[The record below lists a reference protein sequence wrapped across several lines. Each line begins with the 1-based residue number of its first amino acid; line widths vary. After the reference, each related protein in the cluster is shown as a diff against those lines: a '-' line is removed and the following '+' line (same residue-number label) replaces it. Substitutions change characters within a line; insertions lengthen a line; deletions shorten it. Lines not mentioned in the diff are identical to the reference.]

1 MQLRRPVVLRGAAR
15 SWPSSSKWTFR
26 WLADRLS
33 ASRVSSASAY
43 SGAPS
48 PPSEQGATP
57 APLVLAPAPYL
68 LGLAEA
74 EESLAA
80 ASSNTPLFEP
90 ISGVTSHGYYTLRL
104 NLDQRPETPYLS
116 QWSMMDECPALAAD
130 LAVHSLWPRTSMVW
144 SHVFL
149 GPRGTVTGLHYD
161 WNSNMFT
168 QLRGTKDWIMFP
180 QSESDKMSPSR
191 KYDYGASCCDVELT
205 RPERMSAAARARFAQ
220 ARGWHARL
228 QPGDV
233 LFVPRGTWHAVAS
246 NSASISVAAFGLTL

>member
-1 MQLRRPVVLRGAAR
+1 
-15 SWPSSSKWTFR
+15 
-26 WLADRLS
+26 
-33 ASRVSSASAY
+33 
-43 SGAPS
+43 
-48 PPSEQGATP
+48 
-57 APLVLAPAPYL
+57 
-68 LGLAEA
+68 
-74 EESLAA
+74 
-80 ASSNTPLFEP
+80 
-90 ISGVTSHGYYTLRL
+90 
-104 NLDQRPETPYLS
+104 
-116 QWSMMDECPALAAD
+116 
-130 LAVHSLWPRTSMVW
+130 MVW

-220 ARGWHARL
+220 ARGWHTRL

-233 LFVPRGTWHAVAS
+233 LYVPRGTWHAVAS
-246 NSASISVAAFGLTL
+246 NSASISVAAFGLTLWEAVTRGLFTLALHALHLAGLYRRGRCTCCLNSP